1 MISSL
6 PPDHPPIPT
15 TSSQAFPTV
24 PPPACPMSLLA
35 QSRPTRSPAEAAHP
49 YAGEVFTLG
58 TRNSKLAMVQTEIVR
73 RELEERW
80 PGCEIRI
87 FGMTTLGDNVQTQPL
102 YTFGGKA
109 LWTKELE
116 VALLNNQVDAIVHS
130 LKDVPTEFPPG
141 CALGAVLEREDPSD
155 ALVVKEG
162 LPYTSLAEMP
172 EGSVIGTSSVRRVAQ
187 LRRKFPG
194 LKFADVRGNLGTRLK
209 KLDDPASSYT
219 ALILASA
226 GLLRLNLGHR
236 ITSAV
241 TSPALYHAVGQGA
254 IGVEVRDG
262 DTRALEVIGSLE
274 CWKTSWRTRAERM
287 MLRVLEGGC
296 SVPVGCETTLTE
308 VFVRGGEGDA
318 PPLADALATL
328 PKRKVDTHG
337 LSVTRDPNAPR
348 VPVSPEQVNDLP
360 LPLSPRTQA
369 ALKLPLHAAGAT
381 DYDIAEPD
389 DTTGIP
395 AGHPAVNPA
404 HVCPVTGRMLPG
416 APVALSAS
424 AFRAASSPSA
434 GAGAARDAV
443 PFTLPALHACTHR
456 PGRTPACPAADA
468 ATHHATLTLTGT
480 ITSLSGTHGVMCT
493 LSRRVHGID
502 DCEQLGADVAR
513 ELVEGGGR
521 EILTELGRHVK
532 EVGGGDDEHDGRE
545 IPLEAPGAVHANG
558 AAPVAIPVVVGT
570 PVANGTGDHGAPSS
584 KSPAKSPHSLRT
596 VYRGDGDKCLRPAGW

>member
-209 KLDDPASSYT
+209 KLDDPSSSYT

-226 GLLRLNLGHR
+226 GLIRLNLGHR
-236 ITSAV
+236 ITAPV

-254 IGVEVRDG
+254 IGIEVREG
-262 DTRALEVIGSLE
+262 DARAAEVIGSLE

-287 MLRVLEGGC
+287 MLHVLEGGC

-308 VFVRGGEGDA
+308 VFVRGGEGDTPPPEMTA
-318 PPLADALATL
+318 PQSP
-328 PKRKVDTHG
+328 RKVDTHG
-337 LSVTRDPNAPR
+337 LSVTRDPLAPR

-369 ALKLPLHAAGAT
+369 ALKLPLSPSE
-381 DYDIAEPD
+381 YNIAEPD

-416 APVALSAS
+416 APL
-424 AFRAASSPSA
+424 SSPPLR
-434 GAGAARDAV
+434 AGAARGPQEA
-443 PFTLPALHACTHR
+443 FSLPALHACTHR
-456 PGRTPACPAADA
+456 PGRTPACPAGER

-480 ITSLSGTHGVMCT
+480 ITSLSGTHGVRCT

-502 DCEQLGADVAR
+502 DAEQLGADVAR
-513 ELVEGGGR
+513 ELVESGGR

-532 EVGGGDDEHDGRE
+532 EVGGADEQHDGNE
-545 IPLEAPGAVHANG
+545 IPLEAPGAVPIAG
-558 AAPVAIPVVVGT
+558 VPAPAQ
-570 PVANGTGDHGAPSS
+570 NGTAAHAAMS
-584 KSPAKSPHSLRT
+584 KSPAKSPHSLRGAF
-596 VYRGDGDKCLRPAGW
+596 RGDGDKCLRPAGW